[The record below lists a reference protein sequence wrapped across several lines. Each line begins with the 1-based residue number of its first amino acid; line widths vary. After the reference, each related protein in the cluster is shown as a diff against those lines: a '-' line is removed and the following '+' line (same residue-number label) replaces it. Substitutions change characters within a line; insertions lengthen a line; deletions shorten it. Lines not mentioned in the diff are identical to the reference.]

1 MNKGENFIEEKLK
14 HYITL
19 YIKTLMSREESDPGH
34 HNGTNIFEKFTKI
47 HNENF
52 FDKTKILY
60 IYHSNNAD
68 RF

>member
-1 MNKGENFIEEKLK
+1 MNKVVNFIEEKLK
-14 HYITL
+14 HCITL
-19 YIKTLMSREESDPGH
+19 YIKTPMSREESDPGH
-34 HNGTNIFEKFTKI
+34 HNSTKYFEKFTKMY
-47 HNENF
+47 NENF